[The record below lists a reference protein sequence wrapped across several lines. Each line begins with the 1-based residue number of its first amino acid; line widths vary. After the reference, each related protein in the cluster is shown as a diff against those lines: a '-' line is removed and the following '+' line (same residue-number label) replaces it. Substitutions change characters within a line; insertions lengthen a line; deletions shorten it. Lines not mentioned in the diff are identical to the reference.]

1 MESESLYELW
11 ETLVNYIP
19 GKDKIEA
26 GEMFIKQCDDL
37 GMSSEDIEILI
48 DGNPILLVSLDRYFE
63 DEEDEYYEEVP
74 KCLTNKE
81 KCFWPIGPYEIKN
94 TDYLKNSNNFLI
106 QQPDGDNY
114 ECASLSDMKRTAKS
128 KESDGLKRKYYKGF
142 FECSKAIM
150 DEVRKSGAV
159 PLGFGSGDFND
170 TV

>member
-63 DEEDEYYEEVP
+63 DEEDEDDD
-74 KCLTNKE
+74 
-81 KCFWPIGPYEIKN
+81 WH
-94 TDYLKNSNNFLI
+94 
-106 QQPDGDNY
+106 
-114 ECASLSDMKRTAKS
+114 
-128 KESDGLKRKYYKGF
+128 
-142 FECSKAIM
+142 
-150 DEVRKSGAV
+150 
-159 PLGFGSGDFND
+159 
-170 TV
+170 